1 MNAGLAKGPVV
12 LAYLVPSVV
21 AVGWYVALGG
31 WHTLAPTNTWWMLD
45 GDWFCYLY
53 SWLFYRNAPWTLP
66 FGDIPGLIYPYGVTL
81 ALTDALPLVSTVAK
95 IFAPVLPAQFQL
107 YGLWMCSGFVGMGVV
122 GVRLAKRVT
131 DDRIVQALAG
141 SLLAVSPILSQRYG
155 HPPFYALWAVFG
167 LVGLSVVPSK
177 TPWRDQWAAWA
188 FLFFAA
194 AINAYLAV
202 MALALAY
209 AVAAR
214 AALTRSISGGRPLAL
229 VFGAPALSALGAFWL
244 FGYLGSF
251 GKVQGEAEG
260 FGQFSADLL
269 TFVNPTNWSRLFGG
283 FRTGPRQ
290 YEGYAYLG
298 LGGLLLLVAA
308 IAWAIRARPSRQRLL
323 GLAPALVVALGF
335 FAYALSN
342 VVTFAG
348 QMVLDLRPAYAKL
361 GTLPSILRSSGR
373 FAWPLH
379 ALLVLSAIAAIAH
392 LSTRNRWLGRG
403 LFAVALAAQLGDLN
417 TRTSTLSQEKARF
430 VPFQSAV
437 WKSVGQ
443 DYRHLALIP
452 VQISWYS
459 PFDQEW
465 VAKLSWEA
473 YSQHLTINSGYIGR
487 APAGLVWDKHLG
499 PGELDPQTV
508 YVVYFREYLPDFQN
522 AGWACGPL
530 EGMVVCV
537 DPSRRTPMLDT
548 LEANRRA
555 GQTAVLRPLH

>member
-1 MNAGLAKGPVV
+1 MSPAARRAVIV
-12 LAYLVPSVV
+12 LTYAVPSIV
-21 AVGWYVALGG
+21 AVSWYVALGG

-53 SWLFYRNAPWTLP
+53 SWLFYRNAPWSLP
-66 FGDIPGLIYPYGVTL
+66 FGDVPDLIHPFGVTL

-95 IFAPVLPAQFQL
+95 VFSPVLPAQFQL

-122 GVRLAKRVT
+122 GVRLAARVT
-131 DDRIVQALAG
+131 DDRVVQALAG

-177 TPWRDQWAAWA
+177 TPWRDQWSAWA

-194 AINAYLAV
+194 SINAYLAV
-202 MALALAY
+202 MSLALAY

-214 AALTRSISGGRPLAL
+214 AVLARSFRGRQLAL
-229 VFGAPALSALGAFWL
+229 ALAGPALSALAAFWL
-244 FGYLGSF
+244 FGYLGSL

-269 TFVNPTNWSRLFGG
+269 TFINPTNWSRLFGG

-298 LGGLLLLVAA
+298 FGVLLLVVPALV
-308 IAWAIRARPSRQRLL
+308 WTIRARPSRQRLL
-323 GLAPALVVALGF
+323 GLLPVLLVALGF
-335 FAYALSN
+335 FAWSLSN
-342 VVTFAG
+342 VVTFSG
-348 QMVLDLRPAYAKL
+348 QMVVDLRPLYAKL
-361 GTLPSILRSSGR
+361 GTLPSVFRSSGR

-379 ALLVLSAIAAIAH
+379 ALLVLSALAAVVH
-392 LSTRNRWLGRG
+392 LSTRKRWLGRALLG
-403 LFAVALAAQLGDLN
+403 VALVAQLGDLN
-417 TRTSTLSQEKARF
+417 TKASTLSQEKGRF

-459 PFDQEW
+459 PFDQDW

-473 YSQHLTINSGYIGR
+473 YSQHLSINSGYIGR
-487 APAGLVWDKHLG
+487 APVGLVWDQHLG
-499 PGELDPQTV
+499 PGDLDPQTV
-508 YVVYFREYLPDFQN
+508 YVVYFREYLPDFQ
-522 AGWACGPL
+522 AQGWACGPL

-537 DPSRRTPMLDT
+537 DPSRRTALLEA
-548 LEANRRA
+548 LEANRQA